1 MQSVQYSPE
10 ILYVILYFFV
20 LHIYVIRFAF
30 NLCSEVFEVLSQEA
44 KTNEMLLFEAYLST
58 LD

>member
-1 MQSVQYSPE
+1 M
-10 ILYVILYFFV
+10 